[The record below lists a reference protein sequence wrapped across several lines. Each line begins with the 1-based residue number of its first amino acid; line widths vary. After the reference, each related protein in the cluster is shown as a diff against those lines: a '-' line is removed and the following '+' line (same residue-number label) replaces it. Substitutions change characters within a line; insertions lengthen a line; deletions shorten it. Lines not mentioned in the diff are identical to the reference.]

1 MSRRNTIEI
10 LNIPAPL
17 CKQGTTSGR
26 CRPASQTNVDTSCSM
41 PLLPCRTILDKVIL
55 SKADDHAAQRY
66 ACHYHSMCIHS
77 IGQPIPLGRRG
88 ILDDATGL
96 PPVVNHRTDRDR

>member
-1 MSRRNTIEI
+1 MLLLS
-10 LNIPAPL
+10 
-17 CKQGTTSGR
+17 CK
-26 CRPASQTNVDTSCSM
+26 P
-41 PLLPCRTILDKVIL
+41 IIHKVIL

-66 ACHYHSMCIHS
+66 ACHYHSMCIHP
-77 IGQPIPLGRRG
+77 IGLPTLPGRRG